1 MLCLPDRPAPS
12 YPNSCLNSPRRYE
25 IISATMSAAR
35 KAIAR
40 YASLLTVPVWTAV
53 LAFPFTGLWQA
64 LRLALAAVFGVALWA
79 LLRTG
84 TLHRF
89 FQSVTGKASGI
100 RSRFSAVLE
109 RTSSPLFLSAFVALL
124 IILPIFQ
131 NDYYRDVLTLTGL
144 YAVLALGLN
153 LVVGQAGL
161 LNLGYVAFY
170 AIGAYTYAILSTRFG
185 LSFWP
190 GLAVGAASASF
201 ISLLIGLSTLR
212 LRGDYF
218 AIVTLGLGEITRI
231 ALNNSD
237 RLTGGPNGI
246 ANIGRP
252 VLFGHVLSG
261 PLDFYYLILAIAVV
275 TVFAMRR
282 LMHSRIGRAWVAIR
296 EDEIAAEAMGINTF
310 RLKLLAFVLASAWAG
325 LSGVFFAAKMAFV
338 SPESFTFF
346 ESVLI
351 LCMVVLGGM
360 GSIPGIILGAFLLVT
375 LPELFRD
382 FADYRML
389 GFGVALVLMMVF
401 RPQGLLGTAKGK

>member
-1 MLCLPDRPAPS
+1 MIIPVRPF
-12 YPNSCLNSPRRYE
+12 PNYSLNSPGWYA
-25 IISATMSAAR
+25 IISPTMSER
-35 KAIAR
+35 PAIAR
-40 YASLLTVPVWTAV
+40 YASFLTVPVWTGV
-53 LAFPFTGLWQA
+53 LAFPLTGPWRA
-64 LRLALAAVFGVALWA
+64 LQLALAAAFGVALWGI
-79 LLRTG
+79 LRTG
-84 TLHRF
+84 SLRRS
-89 FQSVTGKASGI
+89 FQAVLDTASGI
-100 RSRFSAVLE
+100 RSRFSELPA
-109 RTSSPLFLSAFVALL
+109 RASSPVFLLLFVALL
-124 IILPIFQ
+124 IIIPVFQ
-131 NDYYRDVLTLTGL
+131 NDYYRDVLTLTGM

-190 GLAVGAASASF
+190 GLAVGAASAAF

-231 ALNNSD
+231 VLNNWD

-246 ANIGRP
+246 ASIGRP
-252 VLFGHVLSG
+252 VLFGHVLSR
-261 PLDFYYLILAIAVV
+261 PLDFYYLILAIAAA

-325 LSGVFFAAKMAFV
+325 LTGVFFASKMAFV

-346 ESVLI
+346 ESIMI

-360 GSIPGIILGAFLLVT
+360 GSIPGIILGAFLLIM

-401 RPQGLLGTAKGK
+401 RPQGLLGTGKASR